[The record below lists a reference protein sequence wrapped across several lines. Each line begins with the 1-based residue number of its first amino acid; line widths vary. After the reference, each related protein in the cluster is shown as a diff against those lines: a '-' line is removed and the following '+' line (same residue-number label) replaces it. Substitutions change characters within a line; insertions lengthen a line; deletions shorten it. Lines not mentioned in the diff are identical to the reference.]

1 MKEDIFGLS
10 LAELSEILEKSGFEK
25 FRAKQI
31 YNWLFVRFESDFQK
45 MQNLPKNLRDFL
57 EQNFSSN
64 FAKIIKEQK
73 STDGSVKY
81 LFETQ
86 GKIRKLDSIESI
98 SADSIENIKNI
109 ESSKKNNTE
118 NFSKDSIKKGIESG
132 KKNSAKNSA
141 KNTKNSIESIE
152 SAEFIESAKQNVMLD
167 SIEIEQSIESSK
179 KNSVQI
185 QKKLSL
191 DLAAQNISAIQN
203 SKKQNP
209 KERNS
214 KERNSKEKDSI
225 KEQDSIKSISKSSF
239 EAVFLKMKDDKFTI
253 CISSQIGCKVGCAFC
268 MTARGGFVRDL
279 CAGEIVY
286 QVWAIKKAQ
295 KIPSNKAV
303 NIVFMG
309 MGEPLDNLESVAK
322 AVKILAEND
331 GLCISPRRQTISTS
345 GIAPKIRKLGALNLG
360 VQLAISLHA
369 VDDELRSELIPMN
382 KAYNIRAIIDEV
394 AAFPIDTRKRVMFE
408 YLVLGEVNDDLK
420 CAKKLV
426 ALLNKIRA
434 KVNLIYFNP
443 HEGSPYKRPQR
454 AKVEAFRE
462 FLLQKGLLCTIRESK
477 GLDID
482 AACGQLR
489 EREISAK

>member
-1 MKEDIFGLS
+1 MKKDIFGLS
-10 LAELSEILEKSGFEK
+10 LFELGEILEKSGFEK

-73 STDGSVKY
+73 SADGSVKY

-86 GKIRKLDSIESI
+86 GKIRKLDSIE
-98 SADSIENIKNI
+98 NIKDI
-109 ESSKKNNTE
+109 ES
-118 NFSKDSIKKGIESG
+118 D
-132 KKNSAKNSA
+132 KKNSA
-141 KNTKNSIESIE
+141 
-152 SAEFIESAKQNVMLD
+152 
-167 SIEIEQSIESSK
+167 
-179 KNSVQI
+179 QI
-185 QKKLSL
+185 QKKLSV
-191 DLAAQNISAIQN
+191 DLVAQNIGAIQN
-203 SKKQNP
+203 L
-209 KERNS
+209 
-214 KERNSKEKDSI
+214 
-225 KEQDSIKSISKSSF
+225 KEQDSIKNVSKLSF

-279 CAGEIVY
+279 SAGEIVY

-462 FLLQKGLLCTIRESK
+462 FLLQKGLFCTIRESK

-489 EREISAK
+489 EREISSK

>member
-1 MKEDIFGLS
+1 MKKDIFGLS
-10 LAELSEILEKSGFEK
+10 LFELGEILEKSGFEK

-73 STDGSVKY
+73 SADGSVKY

-86 GKIRKLDSIESI
+86 GKIRKLDSIE
-98 SADSIENIKNI
+98 NIKDI
-109 ESSKKNNTE
+109 ES
-118 NFSKDSIKKGIESG
+118 D
-132 KKNSAKNSA
+132 KKNSA
-141 KNTKNSIESIE
+141 
-152 SAEFIESAKQNVMLD
+152 
-167 SIEIEQSIESSK
+167 
-179 KNSVQI
+179 QI
-185 QKKLSL
+185 QKKLSV
-191 DLAAQNISAIQN
+191 DLVAQNIGTIQN
-203 SKKQNP
+203 L
-209 KERNS
+209 
-214 KERNSKEKDSI
+214 
-225 KEQDSIKSISKSSF
+225 KEQDSIKNVSKSSF

-279 CAGEIVY
+279 SAGEIVY